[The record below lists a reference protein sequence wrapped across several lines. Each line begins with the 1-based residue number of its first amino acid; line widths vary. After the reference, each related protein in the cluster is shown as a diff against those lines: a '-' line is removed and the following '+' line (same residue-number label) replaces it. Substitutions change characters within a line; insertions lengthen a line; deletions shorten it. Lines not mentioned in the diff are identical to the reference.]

1 MQNYP
6 EYMES
11 AGITQKHIVQILRQY
26 FPLFSKQI
34 CSYAVR
40 PQKYGISFCEEAEVL
55 LTKVYGPGPGLAHI
69 NYKGEPKKRE
79 PSHRKKDQRITVWMT
94 NDMYFRL
101 LSLKTNGTY
110 PTFQSLAEAALEQ
123 FIERETNEIPST

>member
-1 MQNYP
+1 MQNYL
-6 EYMES
+6 EYREQN
-11 AGITQKHIVQILRQY
+11 GISQKNMVIVLKQY
-26 FPLFSKQI
+26 FPSFTKSI
-34 CSYAVR
+34 CSLLEK
-40 PQKYGISFCEEAEVL
+40 PSKYGVCLCEEAEVL
-55 LTKVYGPGPGLAHI
+55 LTKVFGPGPGLAHI

-101 LSLKTNGTY
+101 LSMKTNGTY

-123 FIERETNEIPST
+123 FIARETNEIPQT